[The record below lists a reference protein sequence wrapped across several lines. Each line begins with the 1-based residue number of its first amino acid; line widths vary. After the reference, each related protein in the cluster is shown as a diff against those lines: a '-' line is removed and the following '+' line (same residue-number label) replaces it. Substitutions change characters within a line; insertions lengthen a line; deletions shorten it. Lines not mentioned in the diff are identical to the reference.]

1 MRHKVRNQSMIKIQT
16 SLTVLPIPLKSQ
28 YKEEEITGVIEVVI
42 EVYIGVT
49 TIEVDIEVTTIE
61 VITILNVEEVTMIEA
76 EEGQEMTIFSQGKIT
91 IRSTHQ
97 SQIIMIRVLMK
108 AKNSVINLKI
118 RMILTFTRLKM
129 IGDPRKM
136 SLFLT
141 NLRETLIIN
150 LEAEEEVEE
159 KEASKEI
166 NLEKLSLTDQ
176 TRQEEV
182 QAEALEEWVKIREMK
197 KLLEKFLVKTS
208 NLATKT
214 SLVLRKER
222 KREGVK
228 RRVREYLEKT
238 KSKATDFLSSTT
250 RMTRMTMIFT
260 IRKRRLLTT
269 NKVAETG

>member
-1 MRHKVRNQSMIKIQT
+1 MIKIQT

-28 YKEEEITGVIEVVI
+28 CKEEEITGVIEVVI
-42 EVYIGVT
+42 EVDIGVTTIEVDIGVT

-61 VITILNVEEVTMIEA
+61 VITILNVEEVTMIGA
-76 EEGQEMTIFSQGKIT
+76 EEGQEMTIFSPGKIT

-108 AKNSVINLKI
+108 AKNSVINLKT

-166 NLEKLSLTDQ
+166 NLGKLSLTDQ

-228 RRVREYLEKT
+228 RRVRECLEKT

>member
-1 MRHKVRNQSMIKIQT
+1 MIKIQT

-42 EVYIGVT
+42 EVDIGVT

-76 EEGQEMTIFSQGKIT
+76 EEGQEMTIFSPGKIT

-238 KSKATDFLSSTT
+238 KSKQP
-250 RMTRMTMIFT
+250 IF
-260 IRKRRLLTT
+260 
-269 NKVAETG
+269 

>member
-1 MRHKVRNQSMIKIQT
+1 MRHKIRNQSMIKIQT

-28 YKEEEITGVIEVVI
+28 CKEEEITGVIEVVI
-42 EVYIGVT
+42 EVDIGVT

-61 VITILNVEEVTMIEA
+61 VITILNVEEVTMIGA
-76 EEGQEMTIFSQGKIT
+76 EEGQEMTIFSPGKIT

-108 AKNSVINLKI
+108 AKNSVINLKT

-166 NLEKLSLTDQ
+166 NLGKLSLTDQ

-197 KLLEKFLVKTS
+197 KLLVKFLVKTS

-228 RRVREYLEKT
+228 RRVRECLEKT

>member
-42 EVYIGVT
+42 EVDIGVT

-76 EEGQEMTIFSQGKIT
+76 EEGQEMTIFSPGKIT